1 MWADDRNTEK
11 LNDWQ
16 SAQAGDVIVIL
27 EKKLPAIRNHI
38 ILITENSGGI
48 IKYAHA
54 RAWNSEG
61 RYGHGVV
68 EGVIKIIAPEKG
80 IVEQEWAELG
90 QTGGKNET
98 WAEAKTARVVE
109 IRRVQFKM

>member
-1 MWADDRNTEK
+1 M
-11 LNDWQ
+11 
-16 SAQAGDVIVIL
+16 
-27 EKKLPAIRNHI
+27 
-38 ILITENSGGI
+38 
-48 IKYAHA
+48 
-54 RAWNSEG
+54 
-61 RYGHGVV
+61 V